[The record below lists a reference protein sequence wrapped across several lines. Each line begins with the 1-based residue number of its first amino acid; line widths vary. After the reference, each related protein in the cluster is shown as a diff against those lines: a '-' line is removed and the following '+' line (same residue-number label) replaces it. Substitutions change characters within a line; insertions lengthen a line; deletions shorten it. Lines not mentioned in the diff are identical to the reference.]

1 MQNLGGQ
8 IECIM
13 GNWKIEN
20 VENEND
26 QSNYQ
31 RVKLSAKHFV
41 SVGPQLASKI
51 PHSPVQFSQC
61 LPKSTPSSPFA
72 LNPRA
77 YKGEAGG
84 GYHLPLR
91 FFWVLFQDDKTSAP
105 DVFSGCSF
113 IPDVHFETSL
123 VMVSYYGYEIWRH
136 K

>member
-1 MQNLGGQ
+1 MQYSQEHLKTMVYAKFGGGQ

-26 QSNYQ
+26 QGNYQ

-91 FFWVLFQDDKTSAP
+91 FF
-105 DVFSGCSF
+105 
-113 IPDVHFETSL
+113 
-123 VMVSYYGYEIWRH
+123 
-136 K
+136 